1 MFGYDSPE
9 DAISTLTNLP
19 QQIFVDP
26 SDREDLW
33 AELLEKG
40 FVNAYE
46 VRQKRKDGT
55 IFWVSENARI
65 VRDSISDIVYMEGT
79 LQDIT
84 AQKNAET
91 ASKDADA
98 KYRSIF
104 ENAVEGISSV
114 DAAGHFLSIN
124 PAFSRMLGY
133 DSVEEFMSTVAGFES
148 HLYADAGCRDALWAI
163 LRERG
168 FAKEFEARLRRKD
181 GNVIWTSMNVQAIRN
196 EDSELLHCN
205 AMVVDITA
213 RKASE
218 DALHEAELKYRSI
231 FDNSIVGIFQAD
243 SKGQVI
249 SANAAVLRI
258 FGYDQSD
265 DVTSDPNFTE
275 RLYVDPLD
283 REKLWSGLQEHGFV
297 ENFELRC
304 KQKSGKLI
312 WVSENVRV
320 VRGDT
325 SEILFCEGTVTEIT
339 ARKEAE
345 EALAESRKFLQAT
358 IDALPSHLSVID
370 ETGTIIAVNA
380 PWRNFGESYGVPGS
394 RGEVG
399 LNYLDVCETTGPKHK
414 EFASKAAAGL
424 RAIIAGE
431 TESFDLE
438 YPFDTTSESRWFIMR
453 ARRFP
458 GEGPCRVAIAHLDV
472 TGRKRAE
479 REILQLHRE
488 QALILD
494 SVDVGIHGIDKDGR
508 ISFENSAATR
518 MFGGSTGEMLG
529 SIAHTAMHHAKA
541 DGSPYPIEECP
552 IHSTLA
558 DGEVHRVDD
567 EVFWRKDG
575 TSFPVEYTS
584 TPIRDESQNIVGA
597 VVSFRDITQSL
608 KSQRALEESE
618 ERYRDLFENAHDL
631 IQSVAPDGSL
641 AYVNRAWRE
650 TLGYTEA
657 EIPSLSVYDIIHD
670 DSLEEFRSLLNR
682 AMAGDTQP
690 QIDVTLVTKEG
701 RAIVADGSLSCS
713 FRDGTPKAARF
724 ILRDITER
732 RQAHEALR
740 ESKDELEVRV
750 KMRTAE
756 LAKANDAL
764 QAARDVA
771 EAANNAKSEFLSRM
785 SHELRTPLN
794 AILGFGQILEMREL
808 DELERESIG
817 HILKG
822 GRHLLDLINEIL
834 DIARVESGRVDL
846 SIESI
851 DVDDV
856 IGETVDLIRPLTSQ
870 YNVQLIVKPSSLNGK
885 RVLADH
891 QRLKQVLINLI
902 GNAMKYNRE
911 GGEVRVSCENQP
923 DGHVRVNVAD
933 TGYGLSAEDIAKIFI
948 PFERLRASQTDI
960 VGTGLGLTLSRRLME
975 AMNGTLGVE
984 SVVGQGS
991 TFYVDLPL
999 APAQQGDSAREALL
1013 KPDLQN
1019 ADNPPVARPTM
1030 TVLSI
1035 EDNASNYRLIEA
1047 ILRERPGVKLIGA
1060 MQGSIGISLAQ
1071 THHPDLILLDMHLP
1085 DMTGVDV
1092 LRTLKRAE
1100 ATASIPVVIVSADA
1114 TDSHVE
1120 RVLESGATAYLTK
1133 PLDVRQILETVDQV
1147 SREAGP

>member
-1 MFGYDSPE
+1 
-9 DAISTLTNLP
+9 LTNLP

-438 YPFDTTSESRWFIMR
+438 YPFDTPSESRWFIMR

-494 SVDVGIHGIDKDGR
+494 SVDVGIHGIDKDGK

-518 MFGGSTGEMLG
+518 MLGWQTGEMIG
-529 SIAHTAMHHAKA
+529 NIAHRVMHHSKT
-541 DGSPYPIEECP
+541 DGSHYPIEECP
-552 IHSTLA
+552 ILSTLA
-558 DGEVHRVDD
+558 DGEVHHLGS

-575 TSFPVEYTS
+575 TSFPVEYAS
-584 TPIRDESQNIVGA
+584 TPVRDESQRIVGA

-608 KSQRALEESE
+608 QSQRALEESE

-641 AYVNRAWRE
+641 LYVNRAWRE

-670 DSLEEFRSLLNR
+670 DDLQAFASLLHQ
-682 AMAGDTQP
+682 AMAGDP
-690 QIDVTLVTKEG
+690 HPLIDVTLVTKEG
-701 RAIVADGSLSCS
+701 RAIIADGSLSCS
-713 FRDGTPKAARF
+713 FRDGSPEAARF

-750 KMRTAE
+750 QMRTAE
-756 LAKANDAL
+756 LAKANYEL

-771 EAANNAKSEFLSRM
+771 DAANNAKSEFLSRM

-846 SIESI
+846 SIEPI
-851 DVDDV
+851 DIADV
-856 IGETVDLIRPLTSQ
+856 IAETVDMIRPLTAQ
-870 YNVQLIVKPSSLNGK
+870 YNVQLILKPNRLNGK
-885 RVLADH
+885 RVLADQ
-891 QRLKQVLINLI
+891 QRLKQVLINLT
-902 GNAMKYNRE
+902 GNALKYNKD
-911 GGEVRVSCENQP
+911 GGTVCISCEEAQ
-923 DGHVRVNVAD
+923 DGIMRTKVAD
-933 TGYGLSAEDIAKIFI
+933 TGYGLSVEDIAKIFV
-948 PFERLRASQTDI
+948 PFERLRATETEI
-960 VGTGLGLTLSRRLME
+960 EGTGLGLTLSRRLVE
-975 AMNGTLGVE
+975 AMNGSLGVE
-984 SVVGQGS
+984 SVCGQGS
-991 TFYVDLPL
+991 TFYVDLPI
-999 APAQQGDSAREALL
+999 APPQPEDATRDAAAQPDIQCSASA
-1013 KPDLQN
+1013 PDAQ
-1019 ADNPPVARPTM
+1019 ATM
-1030 TVLSI
+1030 TILSI
-1035 EDNASNYRLIEA
+1035 EDNASNYVLIEA

-1060 MQGSIGISLAQ
+1060 MQASIGISLAQ
-1071 THHPDLILLDMHLP
+1071 THVPDLILLDMHLP
-1085 DMTGVDV
+1085 DMTGADV
-1092 LRTLKRAE
+1092 LRSLKQDPH
-1100 ATASIPVVIVSADA
+1100 TASIPVVIVSADA
-1114 TDSHVE
+1114 TNSHVE
-1120 RVLESGATAYLTK
+1120 RLLASGATAYLTK
-1133 PLDVRQILETVDQV
+1133 PLDVRQVLEIVDQTFLQ
-1147 SREAGP
+1147 A

>member
-1 MFGYDSPE
+1 
-9 DAISTLTNLP
+9 
-19 QQIFVDP
+19 
-26 SDREDLW
+26 
-33 AELLEKG
+33 
-40 FVNAYE
+40 
-46 VRQKRKDGT
+46 
-55 IFWVSENARI
+55 
-65 VRDSISDIVYMEGT
+65 
-79 LQDIT
+79 
-84 AQKNAET
+84 
-91 ASKDADA
+91 
-98 KYRSIF
+98 
-104 ENAVEGISSV
+104 
-114 DAAGHFLSIN
+114 
-124 PAFSRMLGY
+124 
-133 DSVEEFMSTVAGFES
+133 
-148 HLYADAGCRDALWAI
+148 
-163 LRERG
+163 
-168 FAKEFEARLRRKD
+168 
-181 GNVIWTSMNVQAIRN
+181 
-196 EDSELLHCN
+196 
-205 AMVVDITA
+205 
-213 RKASE
+213 
-218 DALHEAELKYRSI
+218 
-231 FDNSIVGIFQAD
+231 
-243 SKGQVI
+243 
-249 SANAAVLRI
+249 
-258 FGYDQSD
+258 
-265 DVTSDPNFTE
+265 
-275 RLYVDPLD
+275 
-283 REKLWSGLQEHGFV
+283 
-297 ENFELRC
+297 
-304 KQKSGKLI
+304 
-312 WVSENVRV
+312 
-320 VRGDT
+320 
-325 SEILFCEGTVTEIT
+325 
-339 ARKEAE
+339 
-345 EALAESRKFLQAT
+345 
-358 IDALPSHLSVID
+358 
-370 ETGTIIAVNA
+370 
-380 PWRNFGESYGVPGS
+380 
-394 RGEVG
+394 
-399 LNYLDVCETTGPKHK
+399 
-414 EFASKAAAGL
+414 
-424 RAIIAGE
+424 
-431 TESFDLE
+431 
-438 YPFDTTSESRWFIMR
+438 MR